1 MKKILLRSLL
11 GLVFLYPI
19 ACYLYGQSLYHVLE
33 IYPQTNGSK
42 CHNLLTEKNR
52 ETVRVLVVDGG
63 GIYGIT
69 PLMIMNYWEQKTGK
83 PMKELFD
90 FFIGTG
96 SGAVIVS
103 AINIPGENEKPKYSS
118 ADMIKVYQNFCK
130 KIFEIPFINRIL
142 TLNGILA
149 PLLSEENL
157 NKEYLNFFG
166 NHLTFGSL
174 LSKVAITAYDIER
187 TKSVILKSWLCNET
201 VSRYL
206 VADIFTIAT
215 DSPHLFSPV
224 ILKDFNHQE
233 QSALV
238 AGFLFATNPSLEAI
252 KEAYDLYPNA
262 KRFVVVHLGTGIG
275 PSNFYQLNANAIQTW
290 GMLDWYKPIMKILF
304 QSQDIFIND
313 SINITQEFGESIKLE
328 YYDLNRKIYSPSPL
342 NTSNEHFKRI
352 TERANVYIQE
362 QQQRLDD
369 IAQELMRASY

>member
-1 MKKILLRSLL
+1 M
-11 GLVFLYPI
+11 
-19 ACYLYGQSLYHVLE
+19 
-33 IYPQTNGSK
+33 
-42 CHNLLTEKNR
+42 
-52 ETVRVLVVDGG
+52 
-63 GIYGIT
+63 
-69 PLMIMNYWEQKTGK
+69 
-83 PMKELFD
+83 
-90 FFIGTG
+90 
-96 SGAVIVS
+96 
-103 AINIPGENEKPKYSS
+103 
-118 ADMIKVYQNFCK
+118 
-130 KIFEIPFINRIL
+130 
-142 TLNGILA
+142 
-149 PLLSEENL
+149 
-157 NKEYLNFFG
+157 NFFG

-215 DSPHLFSPV
+215 DFPTLFSPV

-290 GMLDWYKPIMKILF
+290 GMLEWYKPIMKILF

-328 YYDLNRKIYSPSPL
+328 YYDLSRKIYSPSPL
-342 NTSNEHFKRI
+342 NTSNKHFKRI